1 MYRGSTGKWAVE
13 CKLGK
18 SKHIVGGKGNTSA
31 FVQLWNS
38 YKTSDI
44 FLVAAGKKIPCVY
57 MCWILLLANVLLV
70 ASETLKQGFMR
81 RWRFWWRCRNLHR
94 CRFWKSVNL
103 SIFCY
108 QRILKRLLNV
118 RKGGLISIYLV
129 KAFVNPTIEILYW
142 GILCVAAKLLKF
154 YYTDF
159 DFVVLASIPY
169 KLTQFQW
176 YVQHWAQHT

>member
-1 MYRGSTGKWAVE
+1 MYRGSTGKWVVE

-44 FLVAAGKKIPCVY
+44 FLVAAGKKFPCVY
-57 MCWILLLANVLLV
+57 LRWILPLANVLLV

-81 RWRFWWRCRNLHR
+81 RWRFWWICRNLYR

-129 KAFVNPTIEILYW
+129 KALSIS
-142 GILCVAAKLLKF
+142 LLK
-154 YYTDF
+154 YNTEESC
-159 DFVVLASIPY
+159 VCLQ
-169 KLTQFQW
+169 K
-176 YVQHWAQHT
+176 